1 MLFPLYVLNPRLRF
15 PVVTLLII
23 VANILVMLLLTAA
36 DVDQA
41 KVAAE
46 YGFVPARLTFL
57 GTGKVVGVPV
67 ETLNIFGIRGP
78 QLVMQVSTDASDVY
92 RTFFTMMFL
101 HGGWLHLLSNMWT
114 LWIFGPNIEDRL
126 GRIVFP
132 IFYVLGGVLAMLVFW
147 ATDPSGQTPVIGA
160 SGALA
165 AVLGAYAV

>member
-23 VANILVMLLLTAA
+23 AANILVMLTLTAA
-36 DVDQA
+36 DVDQT
-41 KVAAE
+41 KIAAE
-46 YGFVPARLTFL
+46 YGFVPERLTLL
-57 GTGKVVGVPV
+57 GSGKPVGVPI
-67 ETLNIFGIRGP
+67 EPSNFFGMQGP
-78 QLVMQVSTDASDVY
+78 RLVMQVSTDAPDVY

-132 IFYVLGGVLAMLVFW
+132 IFYVLGSVV
-147 ATDPSGQTPVIGA
+147 
-160 SGALA
+160 
-165 AVLGAYAV
+165 